1 MTIKRLFIA
10 TILLLSVNMET
21 YTKVRLVLSA
31 ALTDYYYEFRKQQY
45 VAMFDNL
52 TKLGYKDP
60 YVIEAIKKRGPT
72 FIDRYTKNTFYS
84 SVNNDTLRNKG
95 INEATTMLEGL
106 KYFNFDPEDMVL
118 KITGRYECIGDT
130 FLKFVERNQQAD
142 AIVKFTADGQ
152 VLTLCYAMKQK
163 HFIHMFEALN
173 YRKMEAETIYLEQAV
188 GEYIRYRMKQGNFKV
203 IVVDKLHVRSNYLG
217 SNCIPGNPTEV
228 VNH

>member
-1 MTIKRLFIA
+1 MITNRLLIVSM
-10 TILLLSVNMET
+10 LLLSSSIET

-31 ALTDYYYEFRKQQY
+31 ALTDYYYDFRKQQY
-45 VAMFDNL
+45 IDMFNNL
-52 TKLGYKDP
+52 TRLGYKDP

-72 FIDRYTKNTFYS
+72 FIECYTKNTFYS
-84 SVNNDTLRNKG
+84 SVNNDKLRNKG

-106 KYFNFDPEDMVL
+106 KHFNFDPEDMVL
-118 KITGRYECIGDT
+118 KVTGRYECVGDT

-163 HFIHMFEALN
+163 HFIHMFEHLN
-173 YRKMEAETIYLEQAV
+173 YKKMEDETIYLEQAV
-188 GEYIRYRMKQGNFKV
+188 GEYIRYRMNQGNFKV
-203 IVVDKLHVRSNYLG
+203 IVVDKLYVRSNYLG